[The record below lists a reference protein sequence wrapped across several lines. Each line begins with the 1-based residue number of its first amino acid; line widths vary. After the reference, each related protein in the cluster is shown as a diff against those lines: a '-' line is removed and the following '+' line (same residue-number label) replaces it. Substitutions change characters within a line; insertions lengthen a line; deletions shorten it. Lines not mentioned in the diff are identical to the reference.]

1 MLKVDGMASLWPLP
15 PEGVDPMS
23 AESDR
28 LLVRQI
34 RDGDESA
41 WQQLIERYEGRL
53 LAFVQRRL
61 RDPATA
67 EDVVQ
72 EAFIGLANS
81 LPNYDENRDLQTYLF
96 TIASYKVTD
105 QLRRSGRHPLQNL
118 PDGQE
123 YFEQQVDS
131 QTGVSSIARNKE
143 REGLESLAL
152 IRALTQVLERW
163 REQGEWVRVKVL
175 ELLFVKGWANK
186 DVASHLEV
194 KEQQVANIR
203 FAAVKKISE
212 LIQAD
217 GLSPDIFPGLY
228 AEPVGETELPPSS
241 RGSR

>member
-1 MLKVDGMASLWPLP
+1 MSFPWRLP
-15 PEGVDPMS
+15 PEGADPMS
-23 AESDR
+23 SETDR

-34 RDGDESA
+34 RAGDEQA
-41 WQQLIERYEGRL
+41 WSQLIERYEGRL
-53 LAFVQRRL
+53 LAFVQRRI
-61 RDPATA
+61 RDGAAA

-96 TIASYKVTD
+96 TIASYKLTD
-105 QLRRSGRHPLQNL
+105 HLRRTGRHPLQNL

-123 YFEQQVDS
+123 YFEQQMDS
-131 QTGVSSIARNKE
+131 QTGVSSAARDRE
-143 REGLESLAL
+143 REALESAAL
-152 IRALTQVLERW
+152 VRALNQVLERW
-163 REQGEWVRVKVL
+163 REQGEYVRVKVL

-186 DVASHLEV
+186 DVAAFLDV

-203 FAAVKKISE
+203 FAAVKKITE

-228 AEPVGETELPPSS
+228 AEPAEGEAEPRPPSS
-241 RGSR
+241 RGSRPR